1 MLQSLYN
8 DCQRREESQE
18 EGGRDEDQ
26 GKKNNSLNMI
36 SNTKTFFTFHI
47 QTSMSTV

>member
-26 GKKNNSLNMI
+26 GKNNSLNMI
-36 SNTKTFFTFHI
+36 SNTKTFFTFQI